1 MESMKS
7 INAIAAGSAFIVV
20 IMLVLQLAYV
30 FIAVGYIWLTKHF
43 PFLDSITDLFRYVVG
58 IPVFMAIMFAGGYI
72 TAAVAK
78 MQSFTRVWVHCLAV
92 VLITVG
98 STFYFALENADITTT
113 GVVVTVLALSACSV
127 GGFYWLRQSAA
138 G

>member
-1 MESMKS
+1 MKS

-20 IMLVLQLAYV
+20 IMLVVQLAYV

-43 PFLDSITDLFRYVVG
+43 PFLDNITGLFRYLVG
-58 IPVFMAIMFAGGYI
+58 IPVFMLIMFAGGYI

-78 MQSFTRVWVHCLAV
+78 MHTYTRVWVHCLAV

-98 STFYFALENADITTT
+98 GTFYFALENANMTTT
-113 GVVVTVLALSACSV
+113 GVVVSVLALSACSV
-127 GGFYWLRQSAA
+127 GGFYWLKSS
-138 G
+138 GEECEG